1 VDASD
6 NSSNEA
12 EAPLTK
18 RRNNKSTPMS
28 KSDKEPDE
36 HGSFFTDLQ

>member
-12 EAPLTK
+12 EAPLAK
-18 RRNNKSTPMS
+18 RRDVKSTPLS
-28 KSDKEPDE
+28 KSDKEPDG
-36 HGSFFTDLQ
+36 HASFFADLQ